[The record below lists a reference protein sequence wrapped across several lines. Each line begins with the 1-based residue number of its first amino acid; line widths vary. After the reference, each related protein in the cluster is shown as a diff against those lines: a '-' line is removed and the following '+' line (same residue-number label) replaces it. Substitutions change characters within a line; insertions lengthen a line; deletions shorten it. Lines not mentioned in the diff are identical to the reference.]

1 MVRRARSDGVQ
12 AIFLVPVNR
21 RAPCFQALQQHAA
34 ASLEVAA
41 DRDGIFRNTQG
52 RHMAKHMLFAAD
64 FGGPDRVTPWC
75 VQGLGRRAPGR
86 ILRPVEAES
95 EALLAK
101 LSFLATG

>member
-1 MVRRARSDGVQ
+1 MFSGFATTCR
-12 AIFLVPVNR
+12 
-21 RAPCFQALQQHAA
+21 

-41 DRDGIFRNTQG
+41 DSDGIFRNTQG

-86 ILRPVEAES
+86 IMRPVEAADS

-101 LSFLATG
+101 LSFLAYLRWSRRGRN